1 MYVYELCVK
10 YRPTLFCVPSFS
22 PEYYRPTLFWPLPNI
37 IALPFSVFPLSRI
50 LPFFLSRILSSYPT
64 PSLPNIICPFNWNTI
79 VRALFCFF
87 SLSSEIVYK
96 NTTSVSIF
104 HFLKYFLKYS
114 VFSLPIFIVI
124 PYSVF
129 PPSLPNIS
137 TL

>member
-1 MYVYELCVK
+1 MYINYIIISPYPFLCS
-10 YRPTLFCVPSFS
+10 L
-22 PEYYRPTLFWPLPNI
+22 PLSRILLPYPFLCS
-37 IALPFSVFPLSRI
+37 LPFSRI
-50 LPFFLSRILSSYPT
+50 LPFFSFPNIIVIPYSVFP

-79 VRALFCFF
+79 VLALFCFL

-114 VFSLPIFIVI
+114 VFSLPFFIVI
-124 PYSVF
+124 HYSVF
-129 PPSLPNIS
+129 LPSLPNIS